1 MALSPSVPFSIS
13 FPFLLYNIKTEPIIN
28 IGSANITTYNA
39 ANAPTC
45 ALPIQ
50 TMAFSY
56 YNYLSAQ
63 LTIDPKTVRLIVGG
77 VKEQAV
83 QAWVFVPD
91 IFMTIHQIE

>member
-1 MALSPSVPFSIS
+1 
-13 FPFLLYNIKTEPIIN
+13 
-28 IGSANITTYNA
+28 
-39 ANAPTC
+39 
-45 ALPIQ
+45 
-50 TMAFSY
+50 MAFSHS
-56 YNYLSAQ
+56 NYLSAQ